1 MDKSNPFS
9 FSKASDY
16 TDEEINTFWVDLG
29 DKEYIDSII
38 EPQSRKSKFIL
49 GGKGTG
55 KTHLLRHHSYQ
66 TLKLREKSL
75 SGLDLIKSK
84 KYLGV
89 FLRANSLDANRFN
102 SKTQDETIN
111 WQNLFGIFL
120 ELKLIDNLI
129 EILIDIKNNSSTH
142 NFNDKGFLN
151 SLGYEINDPDFE
163 NLSNIGAFQE
173 WIKLE
178 TKRINKSVNN
188 YAFTATLSLTSSK
201 FSFGGLINKIKEAL
215 TVWNSD
221 FDNISILYLLDEIE
235 NFSSIEQQE
244 VIQSLIRFSEGTS
257 TFRISG
263 RLYAIKTYSIIGN
276 GEENRE
282 GSEFEIINLDE
293 KLNAISNT
301 EYKIFAKNFITRRL
315 TLKNLIK
322 NKENFDIFKC
332 FESLKNNKFYE
343 DVLDDQS
350 LLEKSDSI
358 NFIKSFKKTLSDV
371 PKIIN
376 ADEIDQICFLLTNDF
391 PAILQKH
398 NILRFCK
405 SFTPALSSIEQAN
418 SIRTSCFQSMN
429 SSNENCTKSYNE
441 SYYHWNKDLLAQLS
455 REWNKSWEYSGFDT
469 FIHMSSNNPRNLLS
483 ILVSAYDLA
492 LFNNH
497 DFINESPLTIEEQ
510 NHAAFE
516 NAKFI
521 FEQDSNY
528 GSKSEIAKKAI
539 KRLSTILRTARFSLN
554 IPEVS
559 PLLVSFND
567 EDLTDNSRQAI
578 QSALNYSFCFEL
590 KSGRPDRNSNRI
602 NRKLYLNPILSPIWN
617 LPISRRGDLSLSPE
631 LVNSIFD
638 QDKNEEFKTL
648 LNSLNRKWNQPF
660 TKNKLLLNQPDL
672 FQND

>member
-1 MDKSNPFS
+1 MEKSNPFS

-16 TDEEINTFWVDLG
+16 TDEEINTFWVDIN
-29 DKEYIDSII
+29 KELIDSII

-75 SGLDLIKSK
+75 SGLNLIKSK

-102 SKTQDETIN
+102 SKNTEEN
-111 WQNLFGIFL
+111 SKWQILFGIFL

-129 EILIDIKNNSSTH
+129 EVLIDIKNNSSNY
-142 NFNDKGFLN
+142 NFNDEGFLN
-151 SLGYEINDPDFE
+151 LLNYEIDDPKFE
-163 NLSNIGAFQE
+163 KLSNIDQFRE

-188 YAFTATLSLTSSK
+188 YAFTETLDLVPK
-201 FSFGGLINKIKEAL
+201 FSFGSLIIKIKEAL
-215 TVWNSD
+215 TIWNSD

-244 VIQSLIRFSEGTS
+244 VIQTLIRFGEGS
-257 TFRISG
+257 SAFRISG

-282 GSEFEIINLDE
+282 GSEFEKINLDE
-293 KLNAISNT
+293 ILNAIST
-301 EYKIFAKNFITRRL
+301 THYKKFAQDFITQRL
-315 TLKNLIK
+315 AYKNLIK
-322 NKENFDIFKC
+322 NEDDFHISKC
-332 FESLKNNKFYE
+332 FETLNSNNYYEEFLHAQNLIDKPNNTYFIKNFKNT
-343 DVLDDQS
+343 
-350 LLEKSDSI
+350 LLE
-358 NFIKSFKKTLSDV
+358 V
-371 PKIIN
+371 PKIIKPE
-376 ADEIDQICFLLTNDF
+376 EIDHICFLLIYDF
-391 PAILQKH
+391 PLILQKH

-405 SFTPALSSIEQAN
+405 GFSAECSYIKLAEEIRLSCIQSISN
-418 SIRTSCFQSMN
+418 SKDYL
-429 SSNENCTKSYNE
+429 TKSYDE
-441 SYYHWNKDLLAQLS
+441 SYSHWNKDLLTQLS
-455 REWNKSWEYSGFDT
+455 REWNKSWEYSSFDT
-469 FIHMSSNNPRNLLS
+469 FIQMSSNNPRNLLS
-483 ILVSAYDLA
+483 ILSSAYDLA

-497 DFINESPLTIEEQ
+497 DFINNSPLSIDEQ
-510 NHAAFE
+510 NHAVFE

-539 KRLSTILRTARFSLN
+539 VRLSTILRTARFSLN

-578 QSALNYSFCFEL
+578 QSTLNYSFCFEL

-602 NRKLYLNPILSPIWN
+602 NRKIYLNPVLSPIWD
-617 LPISRRGDLSLSPE
+617 LPVSRRGDLSLSPE

-638 QDKNEEFKTL
+638 QDKSEEFKAL
-648 LNSLNRKWNQPF
+648 LSRLKRKWNQPF
-660 TKNKLLLNQPDL
+660 TRNKLLLSQQDL
-672 FQND
+672 FNND